1 MTVYDFINLCVE
13 PEFLKLVI
21 YDGAAEEN
29 VYEGYADERP
39 DKYDYSTVESFDIST
54 EGSITLNIWTDGC

>member
-1 MTVYDFINLCVE
+1 MTVYDFIDLCIE
-13 PEFLKLVI
+13 PGFLKLII

-29 VYEGYADERP
+29 VYEGYADEMP
-39 DKYDYSTVESFDIST
+39 EKYDDLTVESFDIPT